1 MSRKHNVRKLKLSRS
16 YNQRKALIKGLVI
29 SLINS
34 GQVTTT
40 LTKAKV
46 LKSRFDKL
54 AAKAQSGT
62 IHARRQISASLSNHQ
77 ASNKLVDV
85 IAPLMPK
92 RRGGFVTIEKTG
104 IRRGD
109 AATMATVKLSVPLPE
124 PKKENPKDSKKV
136 SKKASS
142 SAKTA
147 SKKPSKS
154 VRVKKSTTKKQ

>member
-16 YNQRKALIKGLVI
+16 FNQRKALIKGLVV
-29 SLINS
+29 SLIDS

-54 AAKAQSGT
+54 AAKAQSGSL
-62 IHARRQISASLSNHQ
+62 HARRQIAATLSNHQ

-85 IAPLMPK
+85 IVPLMPK
-92 RRGGFVTIEKTG
+92 RRGGFVTIEKVA

-109 AATMATVKLSVPLPE
+109 AAVMAMVKLTVPLPE
-124 PKKENPKDSKKV
+124 PKKADSP
-136 SKKASS
+136 
-142 SAKTA
+142 AKGL
-147 SKKPSKS
+147 KRLSKS
-154 VRVKKSTTKKQ
+154 VSTKTVKKKPTK